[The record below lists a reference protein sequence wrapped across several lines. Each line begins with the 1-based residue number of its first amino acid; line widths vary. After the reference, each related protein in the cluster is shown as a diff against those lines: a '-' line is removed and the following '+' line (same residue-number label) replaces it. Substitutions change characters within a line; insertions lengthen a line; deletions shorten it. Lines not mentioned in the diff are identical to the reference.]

1 MRIKELISKL
11 IKLNSTPGGIALG
24 VSIGVFIAITPLYGF
39 HTLMVIIAAFLVP
52 GVNKIAILLG
62 TNVSLPPTLPFITW
76 GGYEIGRF
84 ILRKNYPPLDYA
96 YFSHITFQAAKDLYY
111 PLFIGSLILGVFT
124 AVIFYFIALIITKRI
139 YRKRHING
147 K

>member
-1 MRIKELISKL
+1 MRIKEQISRL

-24 VSIGVFIAITPLYGF
+24 VSIGVFIAIMPLYGF

-52 GVNKIAILLG
+52 GASKIAILLG
-62 TNVSLPPTLPFITW
+62 TNISLPPTLPFITC

-84 ILRKNYPPLDYA
+84 ILRKNYPILDHA
-96 YFSHITFQAAKDLYY
+96 YFSHITFQAAKDLYF

-124 AVIFYFIALIITKRI
+124 AASSYFVALIITKRI
-139 YRKRHING
+139 YRKRQ